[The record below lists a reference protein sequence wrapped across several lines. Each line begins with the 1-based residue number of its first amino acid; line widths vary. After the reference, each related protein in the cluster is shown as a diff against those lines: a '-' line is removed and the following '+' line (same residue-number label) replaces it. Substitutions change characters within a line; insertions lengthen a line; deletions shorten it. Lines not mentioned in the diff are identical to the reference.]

1 MDSQISKKES
11 KASIVEKERAS
22 EQEIVDLD
30 KKEKEQ
36 NERLAQLKSDILV
49 LENNEESLWEQINKF
64 QKKLH

>member
-22 EQEIVDLD
+22 EQEIVDLE